1 MNEAQEHA
9 SPGRRRAKMIC
20 TIGQA
25 TALRI
30 ETLADAGMDVARI
43 NFSHGT
49 HAAHAAAALA
59 VRRVA
64 AGGNRSLAIVTD
76 LAGPKIRVGDFRWW
90 LSRTRG
96 RAAVRPARSGG
107 ETTWRPPGAEPRAT
121 RRAAPRGTPPW
132 NGSMT
137 SSGRSPTCRQRASER
152 NPSPDTVSASLRRR
166 PRRPR
171 SETCSPGRLS
181 KFDGPRWAGDSSR
194 AFTRP
199 RFGPLS
205 TIHLWPG

>member
-76 LAGPKIRVGDFRWW
+76 LAGPKIRVGDFVGGSAVLEAGRPFV
-90 LSRTRG
+90 LHGPGAKRPGDRPAPSRG
-96 RAAVRPARSGG
+96 RHAGQ
-107 ETTWRPPGAEPRAT
+107 PRVG
-121 RRAAPRGTPPW
+121 RRHG
-132 NGSMT
+132 M
-137 SSGRSPTCRQRASER
+137 GR
-152 NPSPDTVSASLRRR
+152 
-166 PRRPR
+166 
-171 SETCSPGRLS
+171 
-181 KFDGPRWAGDSSR
+181 
-194 AFTRP
+194 
-199 RFGPLS
+199 
-205 TIHLWPG
+205 